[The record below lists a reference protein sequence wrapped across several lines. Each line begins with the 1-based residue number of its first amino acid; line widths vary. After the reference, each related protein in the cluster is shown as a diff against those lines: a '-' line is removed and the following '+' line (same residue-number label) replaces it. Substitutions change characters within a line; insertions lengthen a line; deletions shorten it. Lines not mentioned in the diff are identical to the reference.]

1 MVKHRV
7 LLLLLLFLSLPF
19 VANAKTTVYLLTTYP
34 SDREVYTVWGHTALM
49 VTTDSTSVVYNYGV
63 FEFSDDFIYK
73 FVSGQ
78 TDYCLDTDSPQS
90 VANELVWKNSY
101 AYLHELDLTEA
112 EAERVHAALL
122 LNAKPENKVYRYKF
136 FSDNCATRPRDLLER
151 CIGEVKY
158 MPIGNTESYRDK
170 IHVLCASMPW
180 LRVGIDLCL
189 GSGADEVIPDAMVT
203 FLPVELMKRVESATV
218 TDSSGAI
225 RPLVKTKME
234 MWHPQ
239 PKKYVVG
246 DFPVSPVKMSALLLF
261 LALLSLVF
269 AWRNICVAYVRTF
282 GATLFFVFGLTGM
295 LIFFLS
301 FFSTH
306 ECTFPNFNLLWTN
319 PLHLVVAGIL
329 AVGARNRFSKVVLC
343 ADLLLCVG
351 YMLIIGVLPQSTCVE
366 FILCSLSLIISC
378 LSYLVVYKKS
388 FFVKFDKKTLQDK
401 QRIK

>member
-7 LLLLLLFLSLPF
+7 LLWLLLFLSLPF

-34 SDREVYTVWGHTALM
+34 SDREVYTVWGHTALL

-78 TDYCLDTDSPQS
+78 TDYCLDTDSPQT

-101 AYLHELDLTEA
+101 AYLHELDLTVA

-136 FSDNCATRPRDLLER
+136 FSDNCATRPRELLER

-170 IHVLCASMPW
+170 VHVLCASMPW

-189 GSGADEVIPDAMVT
+189 GSGADEVIPDSMVT
-203 FLPVELMKRVESATV
+203 FLPVELMKQVESATV
-218 TDSSGAI
+218 ADSSGAT
-225 RPLVKTKME
+225 RPLVKSKLE

-239 PKKYVVG
+239 PKKFVAG
-246 DFPVSPVKMSALLLF
+246 DFPISPVKMGVLLLIF
-261 LALLSLVF
+261 ALLSLVF
-269 AWRNICVAYVRTF
+269 AWRNICVAYVRAF
-282 GATLFFVFGLTGM
+282 GAFLFFAFGLTGM
-295 LIFFLS
+295 LIFFLT

-306 ECTFPNFNLLWTN
+306 ECTFPNFNLMWTN
-319 PLHLVVAGIL
+319 PLHLVVAGVL
-329 AVGARNRFSKVVLC
+329 AVGARNRFAKAVLSV
-343 ADLLLCVG
+343 DLLLCVG
-351 YMLIIGVLPQSTCVE
+351 YMLLIAMLPQSTCVE

-388 FFVKFDKKTLQDK
+388 FFAKFDKKTLQDK